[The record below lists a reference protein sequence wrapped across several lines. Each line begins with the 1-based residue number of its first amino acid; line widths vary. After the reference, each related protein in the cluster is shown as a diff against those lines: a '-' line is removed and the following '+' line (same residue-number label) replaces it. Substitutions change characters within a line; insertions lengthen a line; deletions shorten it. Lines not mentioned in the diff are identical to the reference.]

1 MFLETN
7 FTSMYSELSEEVC
20 RLRSLQGIY
29 FSSQIAPIL
38 LKSVSN
44 IVQTMKDQDRGVLG
58 EKEVLGIFMN
68 SIAENLS

>member
-7 FTSMYSELSEEVC
+7 FTSMFSELSEEGC
-20 RLRSLQGIY
+20 RLSSLQGIY

>member
-1 MFLETN
+1 MF
-7 FTSMYSELSEEVC
+7 SELSEEGC
-20 RLRSLQGIY
+20 RLSSLQGIY